1 MGGKENSYREIS
13 FESIAIEIFKREI
26 RLWTTVISEKIESYM
41 KHILEV
47 KMKIQGSHG
56 DQTKDMKGEVSKDI
70 LKILV

>member
-1 MGGKENSYREIS
+1 MGRKENNYREIS

-26 RLWTTVISEKIESYM
+26 RLWTRVISEKIESYM